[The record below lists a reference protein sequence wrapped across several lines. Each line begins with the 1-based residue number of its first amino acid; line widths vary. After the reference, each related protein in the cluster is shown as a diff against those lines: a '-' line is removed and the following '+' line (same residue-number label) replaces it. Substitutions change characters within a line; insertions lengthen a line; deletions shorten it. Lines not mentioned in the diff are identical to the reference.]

1 VNGPPGWA
9 TVTEV
14 LNEVDDDES
23 DDFADFDEEE
33 DAPDVTEEQ
42 WALVALSETIR
53 RDRAGQQLMAT
64 ERQAQCEVR
73 DIAHAPP
80 G

>member
-1 VNGPPGWA
+1 
-9 TVTEV
+9 V
-14 LNEVDDDES
+14 LDEVDDDES
-23 DDFADFDEEE
+23 DDFADFDDFDEEE

-42 WALVALSETIR
+42 RALVALFETAR
-53 RDRAGQQLMAT
+53 CDRAGQQLMAM
-64 ERQAQCEVR
+64 ELQAQREVR